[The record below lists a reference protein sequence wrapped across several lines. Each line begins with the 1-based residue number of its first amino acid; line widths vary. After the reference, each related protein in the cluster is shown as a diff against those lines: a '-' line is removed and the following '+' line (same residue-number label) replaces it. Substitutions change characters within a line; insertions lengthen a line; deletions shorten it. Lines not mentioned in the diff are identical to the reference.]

1 MLILIVLILVA
12 ILAILL
18 GIYFFNEEYLML
30 GLVFITIFLVS
41 IVYLV
46 IHIGLWSTA
55 GNIYESLVIE
65 RQAIVLTLEHAR
77 ATENNIE
84 LAAITR
90 TICDYNAKLSQEKL
104 LAKRFFTKD
113 YVDER
118 TLEINFIQ

>member
-12 ILAILL
+12 VLAILL
-18 GIYFFNEEYLML
+18 CIHFTTKDNIYLFALFGTL
-30 GLVFITIFLVS
+30 FLAAVA
-41 IVYLV
+41 YLV

-55 GNIYESLVIE
+55 GNRYESLVIE

>member
-12 ILAILL
+12 VLAILL
-18 GIYFFNEEYLML
+18 CIYFTTKDNIYLFAL
-30 GLVFITIFLVS
+30 FGTLFLAAVA
-41 IVYLV
+41 YLV
-46 IHIGLWSTA
+46 IHIGLWFTA
-55 GNIYESLVIE
+55 GNRYESLVIE

-90 TICDYNAKLSQEKL
+90 TICDYNVKLSQEKL